1 MNANEMSNNVVNE
14 TIQCENKFFSDYAP
28 IDMGMEPKSAALELE
43 KLVRMCGS
51 NAILY

>member
-14 TIQCENKFFSDYAP
+14 AIQCENKFFPDYAP

-43 KLVRMCGS
+43 LLVSVCGS
-51 NAILY
+51 SSVLY